1 MIPLNRN
8 IDYMKTSLRELKTL
22 KITMI
27 FSIISIIGSVYWVQ
41 LKSTNSEDVEFLRT
55 RLSDFNKQLDEIN
68 KYNPTHRDQQ
78 IDDMIKKLSNIPEPV
93 TNKKI
98 TEIKKL
104 YDKAEKYIER
114 MQNYFHDQTGRPD
127 LALES
132 AGARVIS
139 VGNTKLLYQG
149 GMRTWLLRS
158 MGFIE
163 RSITNSP
170 RFAIQSS
177 MELGNCFCF
186 HGQTG
191 LIVIGLA
198 RKAFIDSFT
207 IQHISP
213 HMSPNGNINNAP
225 KDISL
230 WVRILLSLFPT
241 PPTTTTK
248 RPNDEC
254 FRAIFP

>member
-1 MIPLNRN
+1 M
-8 IDYMKTSLRELKTL
+8 
-22 KITMI
+22 
-27 FSIISIIGSVYWVQ
+27 
-41 LKSTNSEDVEFLRT
+41 
-55 RLSDFNKQLDEIN
+55 DEIN
-68 KYNPTHRDQQ
+68 KYNPSDRDHH
-78 IDDMIKKLSNIPEPV
+78 IDDLIKKLSTIPEPV

-98 TEIKKL
+98 NEVKKL

-132 AGARVIS
+132 AGACIMS
-139 VGNTKLLYQG
+139 VGDTQLLYQG
-149 GMRTWLLRS
+149 GIRTWLLRS

-198 RKAFIDSFT
+198 KKVF
-207 IQHISP
+207 
-213 HMSPNGNINNAP
+213 
-225 KDISL
+225 
-230 WVRILLSLFPT
+230 LLFSHTMFMI
-241 PPTTTTK
+241 K
-248 RPNDEC
+248 FN
-254 FRAIFP
+254 